1 MVTRQVSSD
10 NENVFTKV
18 YDTCWITNNSFL
30 DFLRTIMKKLLVLT
44 PAVLALAACA
54 NNPFVG
60 SDQTGATNQ
69 VVNSYE
75 GNGKVTAA
83 YAADGSAADLNI
95 TMPKFG
101 ISNQKVIMTQAV
113 SGSGVRYVNN
123 DNPKM
128 NLQWQTKADYGVIS
142 AKLANGKE
150 YSVNCTM

>member
-69 VVNSYE
+69 VVNS
-75 GNGKVTAA
+75 